1 MVNNKHKLCAIQQLK
16 RCNEMDNM
24 QITFIGGGN
33 MASALI
39 SGLLQQGYSAKQLRV
54 VEISLEARERLAQGL
69 GVSVVAELADGVLS
83 CDVILLAVKPQ
94 QLYELTQKLAP
105 LLSNQLVISIA
116 AGIRAFDIVRWLGG
130 YQKVV
135 RAMPN
140 TPSLVRCGVT
150 GLYADNNVSDSDKRI
165 AETILSAV
173 GTTLWVTEE
182 EGLHAVTAISGSG
195 PAYVFYFIE
204 AMQQAA
210 IELGL
215 TTNQARQLS
224 LETFLGASKLAS
236 MSEEDAAV
244 LRARVTSKGGTTEQ
258 AILSMEKNEIKCK
271 IITAI
276 HAANQRSHTM
286 SEELGGK

>member
-1 MVNNKHKLCAIQQLK
+1 MTH
-16 RCNEMDNM
+16 
-24 QITFIGGGN
+24 ITFIGGGN

-39 SGLLQQGYSAKQLRV
+39 SGLLQQGCSREYLHV
-54 VEISLEARERLAQGL
+54 VEISPESREKIARTL
-69 GVSVVAELADGVLS
+69 GVSAVSGLAEGLVQ
-83 CDVILLAVKPQ
+83 CDVVVLAVKPQ
-94 QLYELTQKLAP
+94 QLYELSQELVP
-105 LLSNQLVISIA
+105 LLRDQLVISIA
-116 AGIRAFDIVRWLGG
+116 AGIRASDIVRWLGG
-130 YQKVV
+130 YRRVV

-150 GLYADNNVSDSDKRI
+150 GLYAASDVNGDDKNVAAS
-165 AETILSAV
+165 ILSAV
-173 GTTLWVTEE
+173 GTILWVPEE

-215 TTNQARQLS
+215 SPEQARQLS

-236 MSEEDAAV
+236 LSEDDAAV

-258 AILSMEKNEIKCK
+258 AILSMEKNDIKCK
-271 IITAI
+271 IIAAI
-276 HAANQRSHTM
+276 HAASNRSHAM
-286 SEELGGK
+286 SDELGRK